1 MVLLAECKFDGIVE
15 GVRACL
21 DYAVYAENI
30 ADGDGEVDVHL
41 YYCDAEEAPLAPIGT
56 FVLPLRDFDSG
67 WLRRFW
73 TQYQNDRGFRS
84 AADGF
89 YRIGSAVQHQETVVA
104 TVPGEGDQ
112 VTVPKPIAEAI
123 WTLNAQG
130 YPIRAA
136 GSGGAASRAYVIAD
150 HLPPE
155 LEAVAASAGFSVS
168 CGEIRV
174 AVSMTQPLA
183 AEVASAA
190 FCRMLN
196 DWSKGQLDAG
206 SYYAGWQQA
215 LRASNLIPLPMKHRP
230 PARSP
235 EVREL
240 IKRSLLGKAR
250 FQDFAKLRSGRDQY
264 SRAAVDDLLDSL
276 SIASVPRAISS
287 LPDTDVRKALR
298 WMCRGLPE
306 GLAMR
311 KVAVDAALT
320 DRAREKSK
328 RAAESEKAIE
338 GAAR

>member
-1 MVLLAECKFDGIVE
+1 MSLLAACKFEGVVE
-15 GVRACL
+15 GKRACL
-21 DYAVYAENI
+21 DYAVYAENL
-30 ADGDGEVDVHL
+30 ADGEGEVDVHL
-41 YYCDAEEAPLAPIGT
+41 YYCDAEGAPLAPIGT

-73 TQYQNDRGFRS
+73 AQYQNDSDFRS

-89 YRIGSAVQHQETVVA
+89 YRIGSALHHHETVVV
-104 TVPGEGDQ
+104 TVPGKGDQ
-112 VTVPKPIAEAI
+112 VVVAKPIAEAI

-130 YPIRAA
+130 FHTKAA
-136 GSGGAASRAYVIAD
+136 CSGGAASRAYVIAD
-150 HLPPE
+150 RLPPE
-155 LEAVAASAGFSVS
+155 LEAVADSAGFSVM

-183 AEVASAA
+183 AEAASAA
-190 FCRMLN
+190 LCRMLD

-206 SYYAGWQQA
+206 AHYTGWQQA
-215 LRASNLIPLPMKHRP
+215 LRASNLIPLPVTHRSP
-230 PARSP
+230 DRSP

-240 IKRSLLGKAR
+240 IKRSLQGKAR
-250 FQDFAKLRSGRDQY
+250 FQDFAKLRSGRDQF
-264 SRAAVDDLLDSL
+264 SRASVDDLLGSL
-276 SIASVPRAISS
+276 NLASVPRAISS

-320 DRAREKSK
+320 ERAREKSK
-328 RAAESEKAIE
+328 RAAESEAAIE
-338 GAAR
+338 DAAR